1 MLVLDNSKD
10 EEKKMADAIDT
21 LKMLGSLLGNG
32 AVSKGSGGN
41 VLANTLGSLLGGDKQ
56 SSGGLGD
63 LLGGLLGGQQAQG
76 SSGGL
81 GDLLGGLL
89 GGKQGQ
95 GSSGGGGLSDLLKGG
110 NSKSGGLGGLM
121 EAALRQYQQSQDT
134 KAPDTSHDHCDH
146 LPMGASHQDASN
158 EAELLI
164 RAMINAAKAD
174 GSIDQTEQ
182 DKIVSK
188 LGDISS
194 AERQFLRQEF
204 AARLNVK
211 DFINTVPRGIE
222 QQVYAVSLMAIDLDT
237 NPEAHYLHEL
247 AQGLGISKDMS
258 NRIHAKVGAPKIYG

>member
-1 MLVLDNSKD
+1 
-10 EEKKMADAIDT
+10 MADAIDT
-21 LKMLGSLLGNG
+21 LKMLGGLLGNG
-32 AVSKGSGGN
+32 SVSKGSGGN
-41 VLANTLGSLLGGDKQ
+41 VLANTLGSLLGGDKK

-63 LLGGLLGGQQAQG
+63 LLGGLLGGQQQ
-76 SSGGL
+76 SGGGSV

-89 GGKQGQ
+89 GGKKGQ
-95 GSSGGGGLSDLLKGG
+95 ASSSGGGLSDLLKGG
-110 NSKSGGLGGLM
+110 SSKSGGLGGLM

-146 LPMGASHQDASN
+146 LPMGASHQDAST

-164 RAMINAAKAD
+164 RSMINAAKAD

-188 LGDISS
+188 LGNISS
-194 AERQFLRQEF
+194 AEKQFLRQEF
-204 AARLNVK
+204 AAGLDVK
-211 DFINTVPRGIE
+211 NFVNSIPRGLE

-258 NRIHAKVGAPKIYG
+258 NRIHAKVGAPKIYS

>member
-1 MLVLDNSKD
+1 
-10 EEKKMADAIDT
+10 MADAIDT
-21 LKMLGSLLGNG
+21 IKMLGGLLGNG

-41 VLANTLGSLLGGDKQ
+41 VLANTLGSLLGGKQ

-76 SSGGL
+76 GGGGL

-95 GSSGGGGLSDLLKGG
+95 ASSGGNLSDLLKGG
-110 NSKSGGLGGLM
+110 SSKSGGLGGLM
-121 EAALRQYQQSQDT
+121 EAALRQYQQSQDN
-134 KAPDTSHDHCDH
+134 KAPDTSCDRCDH
-146 LPMGASHQDASN
+146 LPVGASHQEASN

-164 RAMINAAKAD
+164 RTMVNAAKAD

-182 DKIVSK
+182 EKIVGK
-188 LGDISS
+188 LGNISP
-194 AERQFLRQEF
+194 AEAQFLRQEF
-204 AARLNVK
+204 ASKV
-211 DFINTVPRGIE
+211 DVQEIINNVPRGME

-247 AQGLGISKDMS
+247 AQGLGISKEMS
-258 NRIHAKVGAPKIYG
+258 NQIHAKMGAPKIYR

>member
-1 MLVLDNSKD
+1 
-10 EEKKMADAIDT
+10 MADAIDT
-21 LKMLGSLLGNG
+21 IKMLGGLLGKG
-32 AVSKGSGGN
+32 AVSKGSGGD
-41 VLANTLGSLLGGDKQ
+41 VLTNALGSLLGGKQ

-63 LLGGLLGGQQAQG
+63 LLGGLLGGQQQAG
-76 SSGGL
+76 GGGL

-95 GSSGGGGLSDLLKGG
+95 ASSGGGLSDLLKGG
-110 NSKSGGLGGLM
+110 SSKSGGLGGLM

-164 RAMINAAKAD
+164 RSMINAAKAD

-182 DKIVSK
+182 EKIVGK
-188 LGDISS
+188 LGNISP
-194 AERQFLRQEF
+194 AEAQFLRQEF
-204 AARLNVK
+204 AARLDVK
-211 DFINTVPRGIE
+211 DFINSIPRGME

-247 AQGLGISKDMS
+247 AQGLGISKEMS
-258 NRIHAKVGAPKIYG
+258 NQIHAQVGAPKIYG